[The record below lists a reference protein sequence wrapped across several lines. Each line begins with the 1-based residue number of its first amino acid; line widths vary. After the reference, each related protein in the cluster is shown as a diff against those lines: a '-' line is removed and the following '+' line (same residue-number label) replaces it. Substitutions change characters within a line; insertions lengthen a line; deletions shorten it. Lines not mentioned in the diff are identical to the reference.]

1 MESKDKITTHYRK
14 YYDIYDHIV
23 LKMFPFY
30 IDMHSEM
37 IKQITRNKN
46 TQIKILE
53 LGFGTGTLTSRIIK
67 TFPNTTIVGIDNSK
81 KLLAEAVRKLNK
93 SDRFI
98 PINAD
103 INKLKTDKQFN
114 IVISA
119 LAIHH
124 LSGREKQSLF
134 KKLFKVLLPGG
145 KIIIGDIVK
154 SPKAEAWHKYLVK
167 TMGPEGEHRWQIH
180 KNNPTDKPSTIH
192 DQRTWLKQ
200 AGFDHITTVNN
211 WFNFYVFYG
220 QKNH

>member
-124 LSGREKQSLF
+124 LSVFNLF
-134 KKLFKVLLPGG
+134 MSAL
-145 KIIIGDIVK
+145 IGMNR
-154 SPKAEAWHKYLVK
+154 L
-167 TMGPEGEHRWQIH
+167 T
-180 KNNPTDKPSTIH
+180 PT
-192 DQRTWLKQ
+192 
-200 AGFDHITTVNN
+200 
-211 WFNFYVFYG
+211 
-220 QKNH
+220 